1 MEIENNQINSTS
13 VDRKKELTNVDK
25 LPTQIE
31 IQNWIVNY
39 IAELLEVKP
48 DIIDVT
54 IPFNFYG
61 LDSAVAY
68 ELAGDLET
76 WLDRELDPTLIYNY
90 PTIETLTQQ
99 LTEELKVKV

>member
-1 MEIENNQINSTS
+1 METQINQTNSIST
-13 VDRKKELTNVDK
+13 DKESKIATSNN
-25 LPTQIE
+25 LPTQVE
-31 IQNWIVNY
+31 IQDWIVNY
-39 IAELLEVKP
+39 IAELLEAKP
-48 DIIDVT
+48 DMIDVT
-54 IPFNFYG
+54 IPFDRYG

-99 LTEELKVKV
+99 LTEELKA